1 MKALPFVF
9 VLLFAFASLAADAP
23 SNAIYANDFER
34 VPTDKIPEELM
45 VVSGTFVVK
54 EEGGNKFLELP
65 GAPLDTFGLLF
76 GPPAQ
81 KNVAAGARF
90 FGTKQGRKFPSFGV
104 SLNGVAGYRLQMSP
118 GKKALEIYKGDEPKA
133 SVPFEWQSGAWTSLR
148 IRIRAADNGWI
159 VEGKAWLHD
168 AAEPE
173 KWAIAFPT
181 KEEPPP
187 GRAGIWGSPYAGTPI
202 QFDDLL
208 MTKEK

>member
-1 MKALPFVF
+1 VKALPFVF

-34 VPTDKIPEELM
+34 APTDKIPEELM
-45 VVSGTFVVK
+45 VMSGTFVVK

-81 KNVAAGARF
+81 TGVAAGARF
-90 FGTKQGRKFPSFGV
+90 FGTKQGRKFPTFGV

-118 GKKALEIYKGDEPKA
+118 AKKALEIYKGDEPKA

-148 IRIRAADNGWI
+148 IRIRATDNGWI
-159 VEGKAWLHD
+159 VEGKAWLYE
-168 AAEPE
+168 AVEPQ

-202 QFDDLL
+202 QFDDLV